1 LPIVN
6 FSSLTLVPPA
16 ISLGLEPAEA
26 DIMDR
31 KPRNPKEGVLTKV
44 NCAMIVMQSLLMTF
58 VTFTVYF
65 YAVNYSFLGADTVV
79 KRQSLAFTLLTTMQL
94 VQSFLSRSIT
104 NSIFTTGITE
114 NRILVFSFFLAFGL
128 MLVGLAVEPF
138 SSILGLSNPNAESW
152 GVIWIAVAV
161 QVVYIEILKL
171 IARRFLSIGKPL
183 GNRVSP
189 ALEDKPVIVAA

>member
-1 LPIVN
+1 M
-6 FSSLTLVPPA
+6 LTIVPPA

-31 KPRNPKEGVLTKV
+31 KPRNPKEGVLTKI
-44 NCAMIVMQSLLMTF
+44 NCGMIVMQSLLMTF

-65 YAVNYSFLGADTVV
+65 YAVNYNFLGVDNVV

-104 NSIFTTGITE
+104 NSIFTTGIIE

-128 MLVGLAVEPF
+128 MLVGLAAEPF
-138 SSILGLSNPNAESW
+138 SSILGLANPNAEAW
-152 GVIWIAVAV
+152 GVIWIAVAA
-161 QVVYIEILKL
+161 QVVYIEFLKL
-171 IARRFLSIGKPL
+171 IARRYILNEKPIE
-183 GNRVSP
+183 NRASP
-189 ALEDKPVIVAA
+189 VIEDKKPVIVEA